1 MLNRRKKFVWIIAV
15 IIVVAGVL
23 ATVLTLANQH
33 KSQSKQTKSNVQRIV
48 QNKGSWQGKNV
59 YAKRGQVTMK
69 ISFKEHRRY
78 QLIETNTVSQ
88 CWQRVYQGKYSKK
101 GANITAKPDQVIVKT
116 FANKQSLKR
125 NQVSAQ
131 EVVSNADMYHQF
143 GNQQISRIKLQK
155 KTMLINHDHEKIKLT
170 RE

>member
-1 MLNRRKKFVWIIAV
+1 
-15 IIVVAGVL
+15 
-23 ATVLTLANQH
+23 
-33 KSQSKQTKSNVQRIV
+33 
-48 QNKGSWQGKNV
+48 
-59 YAKRGQVTMK
+59 
-69 ISFKEHRRY
+69 
-78 QLIETNTVSQ
+78 LIETNTVSQ